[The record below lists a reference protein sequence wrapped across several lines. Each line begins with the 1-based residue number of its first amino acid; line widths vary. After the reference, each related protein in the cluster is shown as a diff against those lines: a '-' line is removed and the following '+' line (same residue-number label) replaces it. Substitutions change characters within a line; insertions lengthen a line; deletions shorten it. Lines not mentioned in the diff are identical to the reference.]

1 MLELEILLSPEG
13 WDEEKQEFVEP
24 TTEIIQLEHS
34 LVSLKKWESKWNK
47 PFLSKQEM
55 TTEETLDYIKCMTIS
70 QNVNPEVYGRLS
82 TQNIEQVRKYIAAP
96 MSATT
101 FSEKKNGKVNRETI
115 TAEIIYYWMIAF
127 NIPSE
132 YQNWH
137 LNQLLT
143 LIRVCSIKNQPTKKR
158 SGRDSARNYAALNK
172 ARREQY
178 NTRG

>member
-1 MLELEILLSPEG
+1 MLELVVQMSPEG
-13 WDEEKQEFVEP
+13 WDEKKQEFVEP
-24 TTEIIQLEHS
+24 ETEILQLEHS

-55 TTEETLDYIKCMTIS
+55 THEETLDYIECMTIN
-70 QNVNPEVYGRLS
+70 QGVNREVYEKLS
-82 TQNIEQVRKYIAAP
+82 AQHMEKVRKYIAAP

-101 FSEKKNGKVNRETI
+101 FSEKKNGKVNREII

-132 YQNWH
+132 YQYWH

-143 LIRVCSIKNQPTKKR
+143 LIRVCSIKNQPSKKR
-158 SGRDSARNYAALNK
+158 KGIESARNYAALNK
-172 ARREQY
+172 ARREQH